1 MPKLT
6 AMTKLAA
13 TPSIAATSSG
23 ASNSE
28 EAYNNEW
35 LTCERSK
42 EALGLVRVLRDPAQL
57 RT

>member
-1 MPKLT
+1 
-6 AMTKLAA
+6 MTKLAA